1 MYGQLSLDE
10 TLTLQAGSSVP
21 ATLLSAEIFH
31 IHVTDKKIRILNT
44 KRCIIIAKFL
54 LIILMKQTK
63 TYYLDVLVFLVSKK
77 KIDIIN
83 KKRPKI
89 KNELMFFIWSRL

>member
-1 MYGQLSLDE
+1 MSQLFQNKF
-10 TLTLQAGSSVP
+10 TKI
-21 ATLLSAEIFH
+21 LSDRCEDVI
-31 IHVTDKKIRILNT
+31 VTDKKIRILNT

-54 LIILMKQTK
+54 LIILMNQTK

-89 KNELMFFIWSRL
+89 KN